1 MQYRGANKTDKSN
14 RRLTWNTYIVEAPVW
29 EVWNGS
35 PLQSQIWI
43 LWGGRFL
50 LRQTDLDFGFISSLF
65 TTGVIVFGLL
75 RIFIFPFPRFQEIW
89 ATRYIHNKFRD
100 ILQTKERCQSY
111 SKKRRN
117 SFLWTVP
124 QISFSFQSSIFYTFD
139 ISLSTFKLFTRTHQ
153 IFLDAFI
160 STSCHVGFRF
170 PLRKQL

>member
-1 MQYRGANKTDKSN
+1 M
-14 RRLTWNTYIVEAPVW
+14 EAPVW

-50 LRQTDLDFGFISSLF
+50 LRQTDLDFVRGFISSLF

-75 RIFIFPFPRFQEIW
+75 SIFIFPFQEIW
-89 ATRYIHNKFRD
+89 ATRDIHNKFRFY